1 MFKKLIGNFIMK
13 QISIIFLVFN
23 LSIFAQWN
31 AVDVSPMSGSLY
43 SIYMIDSMNV
53 LAGFD
58 GPCIVRSHDGGRTW
72 QIKHN
77 MPSNLRIPV
86 YFVDTLN
93 IFTVDFSTLH
103 KTTDGGASWS
113 EVNLP
118 AGVIRISSHNFVTPE
133 TGYLFV
139 DQQTTSGNQHRLL
152 KTTNGGVDWR
162 TLDTTFNDIYGIQ
175 FDDVNNGW
183 VFGNSVYRTTDGGA
197 TFTVFPTPAGITNVR
212 SVDILGNNIVLG
224 GFRYYSIP
232 PYYNSH
238 IVQTA
243 ISSDGGTSWA
253 VKDHGSTVE
262 GFPTKI
268 KFVNPNTVMVLPY
281 KGILYTTDKGLTW
294 SRGNAPEN
302 QKEYSDFKV
311 LNGRVYATGK
321 GVNFVVSNPDISTP
335 WDLRLDAAFS
345 QFMAADFTGAGLVVA
360 NTYGGRVYISRDK
373 GKKWTLKSSSI
384 DIPTSVFITGDST
397 VYFTDMYKLYKTED
411 LFSTID
417 TIADFGMDLI
427 RNVRVRENGEIWL
440 CRGTS
445 IITSTD
451 NGHTWQTRY
460 TSTGTYRYED
470 LQIFDDGTVYAVNG
484 EVLKSTDNGN
494 SWVRLNIPLT
504 IANDIDFYNGSN
516 GYIGNKGEAYYRTT
530 DGGMSFQKLVIPGM
544 SAPQKIQCQDSLNFM
559 LSANELYTTYDGG
572 WMWKVNEF
580 SIPVQ
585 YKTFKWMYLFDH
597 FDGIV
602 IGDSKGSLFVTS
614 NRGNTPVELSGFSA
628 VSLGNK
634 VALQWTTETETNNM
648 GFEIERRY
656 KHGDWKTIAFSKG
669 SGTSTRRIYYGY
681 DDLEAKA
688 PAILYYRLKQID
700 YNGEFEYSNEVE
712 VLLGEVPENY
722 SINQNY
728 PNPFNPSTQ
737 VSFSLPEENEVVIRV
752 FNAMG
757 ELVKE
762 INRGILPHGNFDQDI
777 EMGDSPSGIYFCQ
790 VLCTNTISGR
800 TKSLTIKMALMK

>member
-1 MFKKLIGNFIMK
+1 
-13 QISIIFLVFN
+13 
-23 LSIFAQWN
+23 
-31 AVDVSPMSGSLY
+31 
-43 SIYMIDSMNV
+43 MIDSLNV
-53 LAGFD
+53 LGDFD
-58 GPCIVRSHDGGRTW
+58 GPTLVRSHDGGRTW
-72 QIKHN
+72 NAKHTLPPGVGSSMQI
-77 MPSNLRIPV
+77 
-86 YFVDTLN
+86 VDTLN
-93 IFTVDFSTLH
+93 IFTRTYVNLY
-103 KTTDGGASWS
+103 KTIDGGASWA
-113 EVNLP
+113 EVTLP
-118 AGVIRISSHNFVTPE
+118 AGVVSIYGHDFVTPE
-133 TGYLFV
+133 TGYLFLE
-139 DQQTTSGNQHRLL
+139 QQTASGNQRRLL
-152 KTTNGGVDWR
+152 KTRDGGLEWT
-162 TLDTTFNDIYGIQ
+162 TLDTTFNGMYGIQ
-175 FDDVNNGW
+175 FDDEDNGW

-197 TFTVFPTPAGITNVR
+197 TFTVFPTPAGISNVR

-243 ISSDGGTSWA
+243 ISTDGGATWA

-268 KFVNPNTVMVLPY
+268 KFINPSTVVVLPY

-302 QKEYSDFKV
+302 RHEYSDLKV

-321 GVNFVVSNPDISTP
+321 GANFIVSNPDISTP
-335 WDLRLDAAFS
+335 WDLRSYAQVN
-345 QFMAADFTGAGLVVA
+345 QFHEADFTRSGLAVA
-360 NTYGGRVYISRDK
+360 YTLYGRVFMSRDK
-373 GKKWTLKSSSI
+373 GKNWTLKDTPI
-384 DIPTSVFITGDST
+384 DVPTSVFISGDST
-397 VYFTDMYKLYKTED
+397 VYFTDMHKLYKTVD
-411 LFSTID
+411 LFSTFD
-417 TIADFGMDLI
+417 TIADFGMDMI
-427 RNVRVRENGEIWL
+427 SNVRVRGNGEIWL
-440 CRGTS
+440 CRETS

-451 NGHTWQTRY
+451 NGQTWQTRY
-460 TSTGTYRYED
+460 TSTEPYWYDD

-484 EVLKSTDNGN
+484 GVSKSTDNGN

-504 IANDIDFYNGSN
+504 LADDIDFYNGRN
-516 GYIGNKGEAYYRTT
+516 GYIGKKGEAYYRTT

-544 SAPQKIQCQDSLNFM
+544 SAPQKIHCQDSLNFM

-585 YKTFKWMYLFDH
+585 YKTFNWMYLFDH
-597 FDGIV
+597 FEGIV
-602 IGDSKGSLFVTS
+602 LGQSKGSLFITS

-628 VSLGNK
+628 VSIGNK

-669 SGTSTRRIYYGY
+669 SGTSTKRIYYGY
-681 DDLEAKA
+681 DDHEPKA

-700 YNGEFEYSNEVE
+700 YDGRFSYSNEVE
-712 VLLGEVPENY
+712 VILGEVPENY

-728 PNPFNPSTQ
+728 PNPFNPSTK
-737 VSFSLPEENEVVIRV
+737 VSFSLPEENEIVIRV
-752 FNAMG
+752 FNTMG

-762 INRGILPHGNFDQDI
+762 INRGILSHGYFDQDI

-790 VLCTNTISGR
+790 VFCTNTVSGR
-800 TKSLTIKMALMK
+800 TKSLMTKMVLMK